1 VLINRPFKFNQ
12 FNVLDLIIYS
22 NFNEFNFIHQ
32 FLLMPSEFKQRIIP
46 ATKQYDLEGP
56 KPRVNEFLFAL
67 QICIQFIKGF
77 RTLHFVG
84 PSVTVF
90 GSARFDEN
98 HVYYKMARE
107 IGKKIAE
114 LGFTTMT
121 GGGPGIMEAAN
132 RGAFENG
139 GASVGCNIKL
149 PFEQAPNPYTQTSI
163 TFSYF
168 FIRKVLLVKYSY
180 AFIIM
185 PGGFGT
191 QDEFFETL
199 TLAQTKVINDFPIVV
214 MGKEYYEPFHH
225 WMDHMIA
232 AGTIAEGDKKFM
244 LFTDSVDEAMD
255 HISKY
260 VNKNYKVK
268 PRKRLWWLFEK
279 I

>member
-1 VLINRPFKFNQ
+1 MQSADKAAHK
-12 FNVLDLIIYS
+12 S
-22 NFNEFNFIHQ
+22 
-32 FLLMPSEFKQRIIP
+32 RIIP
-46 ATKQYDLEGP
+46 ASKNFELDGP
-56 KPRVNEFLFAL
+56 KPRINEFKFAV
-67 QICIQFIKGF
+67 QIFFEFIKGF
-77 RTLHFVG
+77 RALHFVG
-84 PSVTVF
+84 PCITVF
-90 GSARFDEN
+90 GSARFKED
-98 HVYYKMARE
+98 HPYYEQARK
-107 IGKKIAE
+107 IGQKIAA
-114 LGFTTMT
+114 LGFVTMT

-139 GASVGCNIKL
+139 GKSIGCNIKL
-149 PFEQAPNPYTQTSI
+149 PFEQEPNPYVQKSI
-163 TFSYF
+163 TFNFF

-214 MGKEYYEPFHH
+214 MGKEYHEPVMH

-232 AGTIAEGDKKFM
+232 AGTISPEDKNFI
-244 LFTDSVDEAMD
+244 LFTDSCEEAIE

-260 VNKNYKVK
+260 VRKNYVVK